1 MWRGWTKE
9 WVQYI
14 TVTGQE
20 HVARVDQGV
29 GPVHNSY
36 WEHVVRVDQGVGPV
50 HNSYWEHVV
59 RVDQGVGPVHN
70 SYWPGACGEGG
81 PRSGSST

>member
-20 HVARVDQGV
+20 HVVRTDQGV
-29 GPVHNSY
+29 GPVHNRSGSKEWVQY
-36 WEHVVRVDQGVGPV
+36 ITVTGQ
-50 HNSYWEHVV
+50 EHVV